1 MLYLKYYGLKE
12 NPFQDTV
19 DPTFFWLGE
28 AQSESIAI
36 LMFGIEKTNGI
47 TLLTGDIGVGKTL
60 LVTYVA
66 GLLNDKFN
74 IAKIDD
80 SNLTIQE
87 FLLYLADSFNM
98 PISFTDKKSFF
109 WYIHE
114 EYTKN
119 RKRLLIIIDEAH
131 QTNKRLL
138 DDLNLMARIK
148 RDNEPLISI
157 LFVGQKPL
165 IDLVNTIKPDAFN
178 QKDPIICHLR
188 PLTKDETG
196 DYIKHRLKIAGTERN
211 FFDLGAIDAIFH
223 YSRGIPRKINTICDH
238 ALMIGYSSD
247 LKEVKNSVIEE
258 CAKDLQIQ
266 NKFFD
271 KEGDLKIETS
281 RETVAKRFCKITKQ
295 KLFNWSFKTQI

>member
-1 MLYLKYYGLKE
+1 MLYLKYYGLKKH
-12 NPFQDTV
+12 PFQDTV
-19 DPTFFWLGE
+19 DPMFFWRGE
-28 AQSESIAI
+28 AQSESIAT
-36 LMFGIEKTNGI
+36 LKFGIETAEGI

-87 FLLYLADSFNM
+87 ILLYLADSFNL
-98 PISFTDKKSFF
+98 PNSFEDKKSFF
-109 WYIHE
+109 WYINE

-119 RKRLLIIIDEAH
+119 RKKLLIIIDEAH

-138 DDLNLMARIK
+138 DDLNLMARIE

-157 LFVGQKPL
+157 LLVGQKPL
-165 IDLVNTIKPDAFN
+165 VDLVKTIKPDAYN
-178 QKDPIICHLR
+178 QKDPKICHLR

-196 DYIKHRLKIAGTERN
+196 NYINHRLKIAGTERN
-211 FFDLGAIDAIFH
+211 LFDLGAVDAIFH

-258 CAKDLQIQ
+258 CAKVLQIQ

-271 KEGDLKIETS
+271 KEGDLTIKTS
-281 RETVAKRFCKITKQ
+281 RGTVAKRVYKITKQ
-295 KLFNWSFKTQI
+295 KLFNWSLKTHI